1 MSVQRFETQW
11 GGKNL
16 IIETGRLANQANGS
30 CTVQYGDTLV
40 LATAVMSAKAREV
53 DFLPLSV
60 EYEERLYAAGKI
72 KSSRFIKREGRPTD
86 EAILTGRLIDRA
98 IRPLFSQSVRNDI
111 QVILTVFSVDGENDS
126 DIPAL
131 VAASCALMISDIP
144 WDGPIAGVRVGFIP
158 SEGATTDAGGEW
170 VVNPT
175 FEARLKSTMDLV
187 VAGTPEK
194 VLMLEA
200 GAQEITEEIAA
211 QGIEFGQ
218 KHLRKV
224 ITLIE
229 EVRAKVGKKKQ
240 VVAVSA
246 ATDEDATLKEEG
258 ARAKNEVQKF
268 LDANRDIIFGE
279 PHLSKVERRET
290 KDKLYAATD
299 AHLKE
304 AGFSKEARKAGMSE
318 VGDGIERLVTEAI
331 LKEGK
336 RVDGRALTDIR
347 PLQASVAVPP
357 RTHGS
362 ALFQRGDTQV
372 LSTIT
377 LGAPGLEQTL
387 EGMDVSGKRRFF
399 LHYNFPPYSVGE
411 TGRMFGPGR
420 REVGHG
426 ALAERAL
433 MPMIPTDKETFPYTI
448 RVVTEVLGSNGS
460 SSMASTCA
468 SSLALMDAGVPVKK
482 AVAGIAMGL
491 ASRPSLDDPKGSAL
505 EYKILTDLQDL
516 EDGKGGMD
524 FKVAGT
530 RDGIT
535 AIQLDTKTQGL
546 VPQLVRDTL
555 TQARVA
561 RMKILDTMDAVI
573 SAPRPELSQWAPRIV
588 SFKIPVDRIRDVI
601 GPGGKIINEII
612 DATGVTIDIE
622 DDGLVMITS
631 TSPEASEKA
640 VAWIKNLTRE
650 VKAGEI
656 FEGKV
661 TRLMDFGAFVEV
673 LPKQE
678 GLVHISEL
686 AHWRVGQVTDILN
699 VGDTVKVK
707 VLEIDEMGRINLSRK
722 ALIEPGSEQPPAGYN
737 PDNGGQRGGFDR
749 GRGGRPPHRGFGGG
763 GGGGGH
769 RGGGGFGGRRDR

>member
-1 MSVQRFETQW
+1 MSVERFETNW

-16 IIETGRLANQANGS
+16 IIETGKLANQANGS

-40 LATAVMSAKAREV
+40 LATAVMSVKAREV

-86 EAILTGRLIDRA
+86 EAILTGRLIDRVL
-98 IRPLFSQSVRNDI
+98 RPLFSQGIRNDI

-131 VAASCALMISDIP
+131 IAASCALTISDIP

-158 SEGATTDAGGEW
+158 SDGATTDVGGEW

-175 FEARLKSTMDLV
+175 FEARLKSKMDLV

-200 GAQEITEEIAA
+200 GADEVTEDLAA

-229 EVRAKVGKKKQ
+229 EMRAKIGKNKKI
-240 VVAVSA
+240 AAISSA
-246 ATDEDATLKEEG
+246 TEEDAALKDES
-258 ARAKNEVQKF
+258 ARAKSEVQKF
-268 LDANRDIIFGE
+268 LDKNRSIIFGE
-279 PHLSKVERRET
+279 PHLSKVERREA
-290 KDKLYAATD
+290 KDKLYALTD
-299 AHLKE
+299 ANLKE
-304 AGFSKEARKAGMSE
+304 AGFSKEARKVGMNE

-331 LKEGK
+331 LKEDK
-336 RVDGRALTDIR
+336 RVDGRSLTDIR
-347 PLQASVAVPP
+347 PLQVSVAVPP

-362 ALFQRGDTQV
+362 ALFSRGDTQV
-372 LSTIT
+372 LATIT

-387 EGMDVSGKRRFF
+387 DGMDVSGKRRFF

-433 MPMIPTDKETFPYTI
+433 LPMIPTDKETFPYTL

-468 SSLALMDAGVPVKK
+468 SSLALMDAGVPIKK

-491 ASRPSLDDPKGSAL
+491 ASNEAG

-535 AIQLDTKTQGL
+535 AIQLDTKTKGL
-546 VPQLVRDTL
+546 TKEMVDETL
-555 TQARVA
+555 DRALTARIH
-561 RMKILDTMDAVI
+561 ILDEMEKIIA
-573 SAPRPELSQWAPRIV
+573 APRPELSPYAPRVITI
-588 SFKIPVDRIRDVI
+588 KINPDKIRDVI
-601 GPGGKIINEII
+601 GPGGKVINEII
-612 DATGVTIDIE
+612 EKTGVEIDIE
-622 DDGLVMITS
+622 QSGLVFITS
-631 TSPEASEKA
+631 VSAESAQKA
-640 VAWIKNLTRE
+640 VDWVKNLTHE
-650 VKAGEI
+650 VTAGEV

-661 TRLMDFGAFVEV
+661 TRILDFGAFVEI

-678 GLVHISEL
+678 GMVHISEL
-686 AHWRVGQVTDILN
+686 APFRVRAVTDILK
-699 VGDTVKVK
+699 VGDIIPVKVIN
-707 VLEIDEMGRINLSRK
+707 IDDMGRINLSLK
-722 ALIEPGSEQPPAGYN
+722 QAPGYSAEKYGGTPP
-737 PDNGGQRGGFDR
+737 PRDNRRG
-749 GRGGRPPHRGFGGG
+749 
-763 GGGGGH
+763 
-769 RGGGGFGGRRDR
+769 

>member
-1 MSVQRFETQW
+1 MAVERFETNW

-16 IIETGRLANQANGS
+16 IIETGRLAGQANGA

-40 LATAVMSAKAREV
+40 LATAVMSSKLREGI

-60 EYEERLYAAGKI
+60 EYEEKLYAAGKI
-72 KSSRFIKREGRPTD
+72 KSSRFIKREGRPSD
-86 EAILTGRLIDRA
+86 EAILTGRLVDRS
-98 IRPLFSQSVRNDI
+98 IRPLFPQSIRNDI

-131 VAASCALMISDIP
+131 IAASTALMISDIP
-144 WDGPIAGVRVGFIP
+144 WDGPISGARAGFIP
-158 SEGATTDAGGEW
+158 SEGATTGLGGEW
-170 VVNPT
+170 VLNPT
-175 FEARLKSTMDLV
+175 FEARAKAKLDLV
-187 VAGTPEK
+187 VTGTPDK
-194 VLMLEA
+194 VLMIEA
-200 GAQEITEEIAA
+200 GAEELKEEFIEEAIA
-211 QGIEFGQ
+211 FGQ
-218 KHLRKV
+218 KHLRK
-224 ITLIE
+224 ILTLIE
-229 EVRAKVGKKKQ
+229 EVRAKVGKPKRPAQ
-240 VVAVSA
+240 EAPT
-246 ATDEDATLKEEG
+246 TDEELRLKEEG
-258 ARAKNEVQKF
+258 LRAIEETQKF
-268 LDANRDIIFGE
+268 LDGKRDLIFDK
-279 PHLSKVERRET
+279 PKASKVERRAM
-290 KDKLYAATD
+290 KDELYDLVAQ
-299 AHLKE
+299 HLKAE
-304 AGFSKEARKAGMSE
+304 GFSHEARQAGMAA
-318 VGDGIERLVTEAI
+318 VGEGIERLVTEAI

-347 PLQASVAVPP
+347 PLNIEVAVPP

-362 ALFQRGDTQV
+362 ALFARGDTQV
-372 LSTIT
+372 LTTVT
-377 LGAPGLEQTL
+377 LGAPGLEQTI

-399 LHYNFPPYSVGE
+399 HHYNFPPYSVGE

-420 REVGHG
+420 REIGHG

-433 MPMIPTDKETFPYTI
+433 WPMIPQDREAFPYTV
-448 RVVTEVLGSNGS
+448 RLVSEVLSSNGS

-468 SSLALMDAGVPVKK
+468 ASLALMDGGVPIKK

-491 ASRPSLDDPKGSAL
+491 ASTPEGQ
-505 EYKILTDLQDL
+505 YKIITDLQDL

-535 AIQLDTKTQGL
+535 AIQLDTKTTGL
-546 VPQLVRDTL
+546 MPQIVHETLV
-555 TQARVA
+555 QAREA
-561 RMKILDTMDAVI
+561 RIKILDVMDAVLA
-573 SAPRPELSQWAPRIV
+573 SPRPELSPWAPRIV
-588 SFKIPVDRIRDVI
+588 SFKIPTDRIRDVI
-601 GPGGKIINEII
+601 GPGGKMINEII

-656 FEGKV
+656 FDGKV

-686 AHWRVGQVTDILN
+686 AHYRVNRVTDIVN
-699 VGDTVKVK
+699 VGDAVKVK
-707 VLEIDEMGRINLSRK
+707 VIEIDEMGRINLSRK
-722 ALIEPGSEQPPAGYN
+722 ALIEPGSEQPPAGY
-737 PDNGGQRGGFDR
+737 DGGGGD
-749 GRGGRPPHRGFGGG
+749 RPPHRGFFGGG
-763 GGGGGH
+763 RGGGAPRGGGRSHGFGH
-769 RGGGGFGGRRDR
+769 RGKPRRDF